1 MNAIIETALEQLKPI
16 LAEAYAD
23 AALGNKLVE
32 LQEKGID
39 TSEIKAQFQNSF
51 SNSKSFIKGLKGL
64 GDKISLLFEAT
75 VDFATRLAT
84 IPLAIIGMGT
94 TGPTISINLILP
106 LIKQLQGEGRNLAQI
121 YEEVETGL
129 DSFQIPSLAEN
140 NSTINGIYA
149 TLTGILSVAA
159 GLVALVGIKCGD
171 QEAKDTSEYEKS
183 PMPVD
188 ATVCTNY
195 LPVQE
200 HQEDPKE
207 STWCTKFED
216 IMGKTPDD
224 FEDDEDGT
232 KEEKYEAWRKENAKT
247 LEDFED
253 TEEETKE
260 EQYIAWLREHRV
272 CRNCKNFKK

>member
-1 MNAIIETALEQLKPI
+1 MNAIVETALEQLKPI

-39 TSEIKAQFQNSF
+39 TSEIKAQFQTSF

-140 NSTINGIYA
+140 NSTINGIYT

-159 GLVALVGIKCGD
+159 GLVALVGIKCGN

-195 LPVQE
+195 LPAQE
-200 HQEDPKE
+200 YQEEPRE
-207 STWCTKFED
+207 STWCTRFED

-224 FEDDEDGT
+224 FEDDESGA

-253 TEEETKE
+253 SEEETKE

>member
-16 LAEAYAD
+16 LAEAYTD

-51 SNSKSFIKGLKGL
+51 SSSKSFIKGLKGL

-140 NSTINGIYA
+140 NSAINGIYT

-207 STWCTKFED
+207 STWCTRFED

-224 FEDDEDGT
+224 FEDDENGT
-232 KEEKYEAWRKENAKT
+232 KEEKYEAWRKDNAKT

-253 TEEETKE
+253 TEEGTKE

>member
-207 STWCTKFED
+207 STWCTRFED

>member
-16 LAEAYAD
+16 LAEEYTN

-195 LPVQE
+195 LPSQE

-207 STWCTKFED
+207 SAWCTRFED
-216 IMGKTPDD
+216 IMGKTLDD
-224 FEDDEDGT
+224 FEDDENGT
-232 KEEKYEAWRKENAKT
+232 KEEKYEAWRKDNAKT

-253 TEEETKE
+253 TEEETRE
-260 EQYIAWLREHRV
+260 EQYIAWLREHKV

>member
-232 KEEKYEAWRKENAKT
+232 QEEKYEAWRKENAKT

>member
-1 MNAIIETALEQLKPI
+1 MNAIVETALEQLKPI

-149 TLTGILSVAA
+149 TLTGILSVA
-159 GLVALVGIKCGD
+159 
-171 QEAKDTSEYEKS
+171 
-183 PMPVD
+183 
-188 ATVCTNY
+188 
-195 LPVQE
+195 
-200 HQEDPKE
+200 
-207 STWCTKFED
+207 
-216 IMGKTPDD
+216 
-224 FEDDEDGT
+224 
-232 KEEKYEAWRKENAKT
+232 
-247 LEDFED
+247 
-253 TEEETKE
+253 
-260 EQYIAWLREHRV
+260 
-272 CRNCKNFKK
+272 